1 MYSTPTFKL
10 SYPSIFAQSNKLNV
24 AVPVSSANALFTGNN
39 GTIAAFCVW
48 LDHRDSG
55 DIAAGRSQ
63 KDRHRIVA
71 DPFWPLQ

>member
-10 SYPSIFAQSNKLNV
+10 SYSSIFPQSNKLNV
-24 AVPVSSANALFTGNN
+24 AVCVPVFSASALLTGNN

-48 LDHRDSG
+48 LDHRDSE

-63 KDRHRIVA
+63 KDRHRIVV
-71 DPFWPLQ
+71 DP